1 MLKSLLY
8 LRVKAQQYMYVVSVS
23 YLVIDKKTVLKI
35 WLKLGLNLQ
44 CNLLLRNR
52 AQEHNEISRELT

>member
-1 MLKSLLY
+1 MLSLLY
-8 LRVKAQQYMYVVSVS
+8 LRVKAQQYVESLS

-35 WLKLGLNLQ
+35 WLKLGFNLQ

>member
-1 MLKSLLY
+1 MLSLLY
-8 LRVKAQQYMYVVSVS
+8 LRVKAQQYVESLS

-35 WLKLGLNLQ
+35 WLKLGFNLR